1 MSTTEPLVDQS
12 NRPRTVTNSPST
24 QAQQSSVADLLSE
37 ARILVT
43 PHLRASVA
51 ALPHEVRR
59 IASYHFGWADNNGRT
74 LATDRGWGKGVRP
87 ALVLASARAV
97 GGDPVAAV
105 PAAAAVQLVHEA
117 SLIQDDVLDHDAMRR
132 HRPAVWAVF
141 GVPAAVLV
149 ADALFFASVRALMG
163 GSSQHAAA
171 ATQTLIDD
179 VQCLVAGEL
188 ADTQFETRREVSLAQ
203 CWAMTAAKTGALM
216 GSACALGARY
226 GDASPERIHAV
237 ARFGHHVGI
246 AFQCLD
252 DYLGIWG
259 DDRTG
264 KPVRADL
271 RRRKK
276 SLPVAYALEAETS
289 AAAELAAL
297 YQQDKE
303 FTDLEAQQAAE
314 LIERTGAH
322 AWVLGEARKQVDA
335 ALANLAEARPTPDG
349 RDQLTA
355 LARHITHRNA

>member
-12 NRPRTVTNSPST
+12 NRPTERHAVSPEAEES
-24 QAQQSSVADLLSE
+24 AVGDLLDE
-37 ARILVT
+37 ARTSVT

-51 ALPHEVRR
+51 ALPHEIRR
-59 IASYHFGWADNNGRT
+59 IASYHFGWADNHGRK
-74 LATDRGWGKGVRP
+74 LATDRGWGKGLRP

-97 GGDPVAAV
+97 GGDPAAAV

-117 SLIQDDVLDHDAMRR
+117 SLIQDDVFDHDAIRR

-141 GVPAAVLV
+141 GAPAAVLV
-149 ADALFFASVRALMG
+149 GDALFFASVRALSDG
-163 GSSQHAAA
+163 ASQHYAA
-171 ATQTLIDD
+171 ATKSLIDD

-188 ADTQFETRREVSLAQ
+188 ADTRFETRRQVSLGQ

-226 GDASPERIHAV
+226 GDASPERIHAI
-237 ARFGHHVGI
+237 ARFGHSLGI

-259 DDRTG
+259 DARTG

-276 SLPVAYALEAETS
+276 SLPVAYALEVETPAS
-289 AAAELAAL
+289 AELAAL
-297 YQQDKE
+297 YRQDRQL
-303 FTDLEAQQAAE
+303 TDLDAKRAAE
-314 LIERTGAH
+314 LIDQTGART
-322 AWVLGEARKQVDA
+322 WLLDQARMHIDA

-355 LARHITHRNA
+355 LARYITNRNT

>member
-1 MSTTEPLVDQS
+1 PGARVLWPPPPPP
-12 NRPRTVTNSPST
+12 RPP
-24 QAQQSSVADLLSE
+24 
-37 ARILVT
+37 ARRGR
-43 PHLRASVA
+43 PGA
-51 ALPHEVRR
+51 APPPR
-59 IASYHFGWADNNGRT
+59 GGR
-74 LATDRGWGKGVRP
+74 P
-87 ALVLASARAV
+87 
-97 GGDPVAAV
+97 P
-105 PAAAAVQLVHEA
+105 PPPAVQLVHEA
-117 SLIQDDVLDHDAMRR
+117 SLIQDDVLDHDAIRR

-149 ADALFFASVRALMG
+149 GDALFFASVRALWG

-203 CWAMTAAKTGALM
+203 CWAMTAAKTAALM
-216 GSACALGARY
+216 ESACALGARY
-226 GDASPERIHAV
+226 GDASPDRIHSM
-237 ARFGHHVGI
+237 ARFGHHTGI

-276 SLPVAYALEAETS
+276 SLPVAYALEAETP

-297 YQQDKE
+297 YRQDRQL
-303 FTDLEAQQAAE
+303 TDLEAQRAAE

-322 AWVLGEARKQVDA
+322 AWVLGEARKHIDA
-335 ALANLAEARPTPDG
+335 ALTNLAEARPTPDG

-355 LARHITHRNA
+355 LAHHITHRNA

>member
-1 MSTTEPLVDQS
+1 MTTEPLVDKS
-12 NRPRTVTNSPST
+12 SRPTKRHAV
-24 QAQQSSVADLLSE
+24 SSEAEESAVGDLLEE
-37 ARILVT
+37 ARTLVT
-43 PHLRASVA
+43 PYLRASVA
-51 ALPHEVRR
+51 ALPHQIRP
-59 IASYHFGWADNNGRT
+59 IASYHLGWADNHGRK

-97 GGDPVAAV
+97 GGDPAAAV

-117 SLIQDDVLDHDAMRR
+117 SLIQDDVFDHDAVRR
-132 HRPAVWAVF
+132 RRPAVWAVF
-141 GVPAAVLV
+141 GVSAAVLV
-149 ADALFFASVRALMG
+149 GDSLFFASVRALSG
-163 GSSQHAAA
+163 GPSQHYAA

-188 ADTQFETRREVSLAQ
+188 SDTRFETQREVSLAQ

-226 GDASPERIHAV
+226 GDASPEQIHTV
-237 ARFGHHVGI
+237 SRFGHHLGI
-246 AFQCLD
+246 AFQALD

-276 SLPVAYALEAETS
+276 SLPVAYALEAEHS
-289 AAAELAAL
+289 ASAELAAL
-297 YQQDKE
+297 YQQDRQL
-303 FTDLEAQQAAE
+303 TDRDAQRAAE
-314 LIERTGAH
+314 LVEQTGART
-322 AWVLGEARKQVDA
+322 WVLNEARKQTDA

-355 LARHITHRNA
+355 LARYITHRNA